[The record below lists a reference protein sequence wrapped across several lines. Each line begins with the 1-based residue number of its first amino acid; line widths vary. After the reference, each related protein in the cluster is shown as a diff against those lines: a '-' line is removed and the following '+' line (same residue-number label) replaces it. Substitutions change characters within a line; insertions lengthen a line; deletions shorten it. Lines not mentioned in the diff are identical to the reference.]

1 MLAWVR
7 WECAW
12 RGCVYRADGGRGGEW
27 QPHGAAHHDQRLQDC
42 LSREGEG
49 QSYSNKDKNQG
60 GGAGQVFGF
69 FWLRLVS
76 FLLNV
81 PVRWLFRLAHAG
93 CSTLCAQTENGARQ
107 IFRGTGFS
115 WLSSLL
121 RFRFT
126 LTSKGFHVGQEFWH
140 ILVASPDNELFLKT
154 KIQAVKFSHEKD
166 SNSHLIWK
174 KKKNNRYFLLQIST
188 PSCRKDYKL
197 LLCLPKSFE

>member
-1 MLAWVR
+1 MTQKFKPGFYSKCRRNKSENFSLTISGSFWGLFYNIYYVEFKPKGELWLMLAWVR

-49 QSYSNKDKNQG
+49 QSYSNKDKNQVS
-60 GGAGQVFGF
+60 GAGQVFGF
-69 FWLRLVS
+69 FWFRLVS

-126 LTSKGFHVGQEFWH
+126 LTSKGFHVGQE
-140 ILVASPDNELFLKT
+140 
-154 KIQAVKFSHEKD
+154 
-166 SNSHLIWK
+166 
-174 KKKNNRYFLLQIST
+174 NNYRIRRLRYIE
-188 PSCRKDYKL
+188 RK
-197 LLCLPKSFE
+197 